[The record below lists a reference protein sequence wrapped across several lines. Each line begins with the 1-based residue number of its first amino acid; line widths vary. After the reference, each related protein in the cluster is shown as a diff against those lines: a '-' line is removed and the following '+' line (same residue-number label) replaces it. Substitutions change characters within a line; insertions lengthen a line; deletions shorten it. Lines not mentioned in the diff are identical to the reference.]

1 MSHSRKRRTAKK
13 LSPLDGGSSHGG
25 KQQRRIFEKQDLV
38 EAVRRLSPGRR
49 SRSTPALHHKKS
61 HSGDG
66 SDTNRTNATDAS
78 GSGSGHSSSMKRKE
92 RHKAVPRAGGD
103 EDSGGST
110 LRALEQGVNMHARRY
125 NELKVQA
132 DLKQRELE
140 KLLDKLHALEIEN
153 TALKNM
159 QSAKTTEAARI
170 KKLEHECK
178 EIQTSMENKSVYRSQ
193 LDHMHGR
200 LTSNVMKFGS
210 HIKAME
216 EQLRTSRKEH
226 KEVGLLLRQLEQ
238 GKTEALAELQT
249 TVKRLEQDRKMRAR
263 ELGQRQKEAENAKR
277 LEDWREQR
285 EKRKLELQAELR
297 GDLSKEEEEELIEKL
312 KKREGQSA
320 KLRAASIDRNKKAMT
335 LEDAF
340 AQIRQATGVTSLS
353 EMVEKFMG
361 QGTSKEALLEEKAA
375 AERKLAEVLKSKK
388 ESLSKFNSMKAQVAQ
403 TGVGGL
409 ELNREIYDKVRARVA
424 GWVWWWLG
432 GALCGQKN
440 DLCCRLRM
448 CISDHFHCDGSLFF
462 ILSPRAQLDEEI
474 LGAKSE
480 LKLNRATCDRLEKSL
495 VAVRQGSKGL
505 SQRMEP
511 FKDLLT
517 HEEEVE
523 LPKTDIEALDLL
535 IECEAKLLKMLE
547 RLDVDETGAVVPG
560 SPVPGGMSSLPG
572 SPTKADAGGP
582 GSPGMEGS
590 LRKTQTWTPFDNEDP
605 EMHSYNIRINRRRQP
620 GGKLVGSS
628 LLGADSESELGFDI
642 DLGRGGG
649 DLDDEEDEEE
659 NVLDRSQ
666 LKRKAKKTLAVN
678 LGTSTRRGGG
688 GGGGEG
694 KSGKGGRSKKDQAAA
709 AARMMGS
716 RSHKKAD
723 KTF

>member
-1 MSHSRKRRTAKK
+1 MQRRNKGRGSK
-13 LSPLDGGSSHGG
+13 LAPLDGGSSHGG
-25 KQQRRIFEKQDLV
+25 KQQRRIFEKRDLV

-49 SRSTPALHHKKS
+49 SHSTPQLQNKNNT
-61 HSGDG
+61 GN
-66 SDTNRTNATDAS
+66 DTNRSNATDS
-78 GSGSGHSSSMKRKE
+78 GNGNSNSMKKGHSTK
-92 RHKAVPRAGGD
+92 HKAKPSRD
-103 EDSGGST
+103 EDSSGSST
-110 LRALEQGVNMHARRY
+110 LQALEAGVNMHARRY

-132 DLKQRELE
+132 DQKQRDLE

-170 KKLEHECK
+170 KKLEAECK
-178 EIQTSMENKSVYRSQ
+178 EIQGSMENKSVYRAQ
-193 LDHMHGR
+193 LDHMHER
-200 LTSNVMKFGS
+200 LTSNVMKFGA

-216 EQLRTSRKEH
+216 EQLRSSRKEH
-226 KEVGLLLRQLEQ
+226 KEVKLLLRQLEQ
-238 GKTEALAELQT
+238 GKTEAIAELQS

-375 AERKLAEVLKSKK
+375 AERKLAEVLKAKK
-388 ESLSKFNSMKAQVAQ
+388 DGLNKFNSMKAQVAQ
-403 TGVGGL
+403 TGIGGL
-409 ELNREIYDKVRARVA
+409 ELNREIYDK
-424 GWVWWWLG
+424 
-432 GALCGQKN
+432 
-440 DLCCRLRM
+440 
-448 CISDHFHCDGSLFF
+448 
-462 ILSPRAQLDEEI
+462 LDEEI
-474 LGAKSE
+474 LGAKAE

-495 VAVRQGSKGL
+495 VAVRQGAKGL
-505 SQRMEP
+505 AQRMEP

-547 RLDVDETGAVVPG
+547 RLDVDDTGAVVPG
-560 SPVPGGMSSLPG
+560 SPAPGGMSSLPG
-572 SPTKADAGGP
+572 SPTKQDGA
-582 GSPGMEGS
+582 GSPGMDGT
-590 LRKTQTWTPFDNEDP
+590 KKAQTWTPFDNEDP
-605 EMHSYNIRINRRRQP
+605 EMHSYNIRITRRRQP
-620 GGKLVGSS
+620 GGKLVGSTI
-628 LLGADSESELGFDI
+628 ADDISELGI
-642 DLGRGGG
+642 DMSMNGGG
-649 DLDDEEDEEE
+649 DDDDEEDD
-659 NVLDRSQ
+659 VVPDRSQ
-666 LKRKAKKTLAVN
+666 LKRKARKTLAV
-678 LGTSTRRGGG
+678 GMGARGSGRGGG
-688 GGGGEG
+688 GGGGGDGDGGG
-694 KSGKGGRSKKDQAAA
+694 KKGKGRSKKDQEAA
-709 AARMMGS
+709 AARMMGRGS
-716 RSHKKAD
+716 PKKNANP
-723 KTF
+723 TFLTTKPDLD